1 MNKKDVQ
8 VLQSIKEKSVQNR
21 CGPATVMGSSLTK
34 LPLGLLTWEGVS
46 AMMILSQE
54 NYLKVEGKTLRETRE
69 RDEILLLSSNRIP
82 IRPPAIWEVFVILFV
97 KEEIV

>member
-69 RDEILLLSSNRIP
+69 RDNLLLSSNRIP
-82 IRPPAIWEVFVILFV
+82 VRPPASWEVFVILYV
-97 KEEIV
+97 EEEIV